1 MYKLFHNHIFE
12 TYTSSWKKNF
22 KTILFKTILVYSD
35 VFKNVCVLWLPIKE
49 YSLKKYL
56 MQELLAITDFQN
68 IHVLDL
74 HALI

>member
-12 TYTSSWKKNF
+12 TYTSSWKNLS

-35 VFKNVCVLWLPIKE
+35 VFKNDCVLWLQIKE

-68 IHVLDL
+68 VHVLDL

>member
-12 TYTSSWKKNF
+12 TYASSWKKIS

-35 VFKNVCVLWLPIKE
+35 VFKNVCVLLLPIKE